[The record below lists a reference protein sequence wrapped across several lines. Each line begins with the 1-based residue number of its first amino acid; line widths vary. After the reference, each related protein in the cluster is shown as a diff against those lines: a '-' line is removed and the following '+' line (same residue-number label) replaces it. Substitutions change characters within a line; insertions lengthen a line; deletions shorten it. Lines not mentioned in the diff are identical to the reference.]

1 MTTITHP
8 SSPSTQKQQ
17 QQTKPH
23 KYQPLYDGTP
33 ATVVDTLPALM
44 NSIKMIHTIAR
55 YYNTT
60 DRMTTLFRKITNQM
74 IINCRNHINKNGPS
88 ARMWDADPTVLVERL
103 EVCLKLNE
111 AYQEQYRLTKDKL
124 MTTPKGKQFD
134 FSDQAIFGKFDLF
147 CRRLIKL
154 IDMFSTIHQFRT
166 LAAHKVDGM
175 EGLTDEFTKIIT
187 TFRAK
192 GHDLLAYD
200 NNKFDRDYVE
210 FNVQISE
217 LETSLQEFINQ
228 SFDSITDIE
237 QSLGLLKRFQQIL
250 QRERLKSDLDSKFN
264 VIFQNYGLELEKIQK
279 LYEKHK
285 HAPPIPRNL
294 PPVSGNITWSR
305 HLLKR
310 IEEPMKRFE
319 TNQNVL
325 ASRDAKRIIRMYN
338 KVARTLVAFEYLW
351 YQAWT
356 QSIETAK
363 AGLQAT
369 LIIRYAVVVV
379 VVVCCCLLPVVFV
392 CCCCDMH

>member
-1 MTTITHP
+1 M
-8 SSPSTQKQQ
+8 
-17 QQTKPH
+17 
-23 KYQPLYDGTP
+23 
-33 ATVVDTLPALM
+33 
-44 NSIKMIHTIAR
+44 
-55 YYNTT
+55 
-60 DRMTTLFRKITNQM
+60 
-74 IINCRNHINKNGPS
+74 
-88 ARMWDADPTVLVERL
+88 
-103 EVCLKLNE
+103 
-111 AYQEQYRLTKDKL
+111 
-124 MTTPKGKQFD
+124 
-134 FSDQAIFGKFDLF
+134 
-147 CRRLIKL
+147 
-154 IDMFSTIHQFRT
+154 
-166 LAAHKVDGM
+166 
-175 EGLTDEFTKIIT
+175 
-187 TFRAK
+187 
-192 GHDLLAYD
+192 
-200 NNKFDRDYVE
+200 
-210 FNVQISE
+210 
-217 LETSLQEFINQ
+217 
-228 SFDSITDIE
+228 
-237 QSLGLLKRFQQIL
+237 
-250 QRERLKSDLDSKFN
+250 
-264 VIFQNYGLELEKIQK
+264 IFQNYGLELEKIQK

>member
-1 MTTITHP
+1 M
-8 SSPSTQKQQ
+8 STK
-17 QQTKPH
+17 
-23 KYQPLYDGTP
+23 
-33 ATVVDTLPALM
+33 
-44 NSIKMIHTIAR
+44 
-55 YYNTT
+55 
-60 DRMTTLFRKITNQM
+60 
-74 IINCRNHINKNGPS
+74 
-88 ARMWDADPTVLVERL
+88 MWDMDPTDLVERL

-154 IDMFSTIHQFRT
+154 IDMFSTIHQFRA

-175 EGLTDEFTKIIT
+175 EGLTQEFTRIIT
-187 TFRAK
+187 SFRAK
-192 GHDLLAYD
+192 AHDLLAYD

-217 LETSLQEFINQ
+217 LETSLQEFINA

-237 QSLGLLKRFQQIL
+237 QSLSLLKRFQQIL

-285 HAPPIPRNL
+285 HSPPIPRNL
-294 PPVSGNITWSR
+294 PPVAGNITWSR

-310 IEEPMKRFE
+310 IEEPMKKFE

-369 LIIRYAVVVV
+369 LIIRHPDDGNLYVNFDQEILQLIREAK
-379 VVVCCCLLPVVFV
+379 CLDRMGVDIPESAKIVLLQEEKFKSYYGDLHYLLKEYDRIMTRILPQTSDLLRPHGNDLEYKLRPGMVTLTWT
-392 CCCCDMH
+392 